1 MKRIPRCPDTPTAS
15 YARINDNSPK
25 LALAASEQERAKA
38 MPLRVLAL
46 SIAFVL
52 PIFLSAPEAVA
63 LDLAEARAAGAVVA
77 EALGLGEKDDWAGA
91 EAVVARSPDLVA
103 RDIVLWRKL
112 RASAGSVAEYQSF
125 ITRRGTWPGQESLA
139 TAVFGPRTGVESN
152 RPAGAAAANWKR
164 FDKLWRGKKLDDAE
178 TLLAAITGDRHK
190 LGVPALWAQR
200 RGVLARQATR
210 SGRPERGYALA
221 SLHYLE
227 PTDGYD
233 YSDLEWL
240 AGWIALRKLGKPG
253 QALAHFQRFYQSVET
268 PISLGRGGYWLGRT
282 YEAMGDP
289 ANASQWYRTAAVHQ
303 TSFYGQLAAANLG
316 IVGDPR
322 IVAGDLPD
330 WSKSPAMRSD
340 DVRAGVLLYYAGEG
354 DLALAMFS
362 ELGKKMQG
370 GAELAA
376 LAGLGLAL
384 GQPHYAVRVAKH
396 AARRGILIYPAYY
409 PVTELA
415 GYSGKVEP
423 GLAMAIARQETE
435 LNQRAISPAGARGL
449 MQLMPATAKKV
460 AGRIGEAYS
469 GDRLLDDWQ
478 YNARLGQTYLAEQI
492 AAFSGSYVL
501 AAAAY
506 NAGPNRVG
514 QWIDEYGDPRLP
526 GTDMIDWIESIP
538 FSETRNY
545 VQRVME
551 ALYVYRARMAGA
563 AGPMSIKQDLTRG
576 VRG

>member
-1 MKRIPRCPDTPTAS
+1 
-15 YARINDNSPK
+15 
-25 LALAASEQERAKA
+25 
-38 MPLRVLAL
+38 MPARVLAF

-52 PIFLSAPEAVA
+52 PIFFTTFKAGA

-77 EALGLGEKDDWAGA
+77 EALELGEKGNWTGA
-91 EAVVARSPDLVA
+91 EAVAARSPDLVV

-112 RASAGSVAEYQSF
+112 RARAGSVAEYQSF
-125 ITRRGTWPGQESLA
+125 ATRRGTWPGQESLA
-139 TAVFGPRTGVESN
+139 EAVFGN
-152 RPAGAAAANWKR
+152 RATPEPDGPAGAAAANWKQ
-164 FDKLWRGKKLDDAE
+164 FGKLWRGDKLDAAE
-178 TLLAAITGDRHK
+178 TLLMQITADRHQ
-190 LGVPALWAQR
+190 LGVPKLWANR
-200 RGVLARQATR
+200 RGALARRAAR
-210 SGRPERGYALA
+210 LGRAELGYVLA
-221 SLHYLE
+221 SLHHLE

-233 YSDLEWL
+233 YSDMEWL
-240 AGWIALRKLGKPG
+240 AGWIALRKLGKPV

-289 ANASQWYRTAAVHQ
+289 ATASEWYRAAAVHQ
-303 TSFYGQLAAANLG
+303 TSFYGQLSAAKLG
-316 IVGDPR
+316 AAGDPQ

-340 DVRAGVLLYYAGEG
+340 DVRAGVLLHYAGEEV
-354 DLALAMFS
+354 LASAMFS
-362 ELGKKMQG
+362 ELGKRMKG

-384 GQPHYAVRVAKH
+384 DQPHFAVKVAKQ
-396 AARRGILIYPAYY
+396 AARKGILIYPAYY

-415 GYSGKVEP
+415 GYAREVEP
-423 GLAMAIARQETE
+423 AMAMAIARQETE

-460 AGRIGEAYS
+460 AGGIGEAYS

-478 YNARLGQTYLAEQI
+478 YNARLGQSYLGEQI
-492 AAFSGSYVL
+492 TTFSGSYVL

-506 NAGPNRVG
+506 NAGPNRVD
-514 QWIDEYGDPRLP
+514 QWIGEYGDPRLP
-526 GTDMIDWIESIP
+526 GTDMIDWIETIP
-538 FSETRNY
+538 FEETRNY
-545 VQRVME
+545 VQRVIE
-551 ALYVYRARMAGA
+551 ALWIYRARMAGV
-563 AGPMSIKQDLTRG
+563 AGPMTIEQDLARG